1 MPPVALMDDEP
12 PPRRDARLTGVSP
25 PLEDPSS
32 PEDEEEEVSAPTLL
46 TIAAVEVRLRNQP
59 PSTRPVRR
67 ALSMA
72 LGAAMRG
79 RTTRL
84 GTKKTCENARRGRGR
99 DAGGHQ
105 QRAPKGGCAEYTR
118 MWVEEGKTQTRS
130 KS

>member
-1 MPPVALMDDEP
+1 MVVMVVKPEEYVVKPEEYL
-12 PPRRDARLTGVSP
+12 RRGDW
-25 PLEDPSS
+25 SS
-32 PEDEEEEVSAPTLL
+32 LVLRSLVKCEWWRWRVVTM
-46 TIAAVEVRLRNQP
+46 AAVEVRLRNQP

-99 DAGGHQ
+99 RRGTPAARTEGGVR
-105 QRAPKGGCAEYTR
+105 RAHADVGGRRQGADKE
-118 MWVEEGKTQTRS
+118 
-130 KS
+130 